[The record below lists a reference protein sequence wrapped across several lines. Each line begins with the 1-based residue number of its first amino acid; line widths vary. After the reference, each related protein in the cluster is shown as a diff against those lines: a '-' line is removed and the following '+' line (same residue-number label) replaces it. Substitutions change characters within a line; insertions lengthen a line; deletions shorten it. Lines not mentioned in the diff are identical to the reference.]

1 MTYKEELNSLFSEVR
16 NADYNPLVES
26 KLNEC
31 HQRTLE
37 IVTEL
42 ETRIVKL
49 EKDCKI
55 TESEVQNWLH
65 HNGKESRENY
75 ELREEKKVLYS
86 AIRALTK

>member
-16 NADYNPLVES
+16 NADYNPLVE
-26 KLNEC
+26 KC